1 MPASTT
7 SMDTSPAHTFPGI
20 RDLAVPAARI
30 LFSAIFVFA
39 GFSHFDANAI
49 AYAAQAGVPIASLA
63 VPLSGLIA
71 LAGGVSVAVGYHAR
85 AGALLLAAFLVPVT
99 LMLHAFW
106 AVEDPVLAQVE
117 RAMFLKNA
125 GLFGGALLIARF
137 GAGPLS
143 LDELR
148 STRRPRAAGR
158 GERSA

>member
-1 MPASTT
+1 MASSTT
-7 SMDTSPAHTFPGI
+7 TLDSSPAHASAGI
-20 RDLAVPAARI
+20 MDLAVPAARV
-30 LFSAIFVFA
+30 LFSAIFLFA
-39 GFSHFDANAI
+39 GFSHFDGNAI
-49 AYAAQAGVPIASLA
+49 TYAAQAGVPIAHLA

-71 LAGGVSVAVGYHAR
+71 LVGGVSVALGYHAR

-106 AVEDPVLAQVE
+106 AVEDPMVAQVE

-125 GLFGGALLIARF
+125 GLLGGALLIARF

-148 STRRPRAAGR
+148 SKRGTRAV
-158 GERSA
+158 